1 MMFWALVKKQLAEIW
16 SKNRQVKNG
25 KKQRSPAAAIV
36 LFSVLFV
43 ALAATFFF
51 VCMGLL
57 TALGEFGL
65 ESLYFCLASVLAVAL
80 GVFGSV
86 FNTYSSLYLARDNE
100 SLLAMPIPPIYI
112 IASRLVSVYAMGLL
126 YEAIVMLPAVAVWII
141 FGSPSALS
149 IVFSLLLIPL
159 LGFLILALTC
169 VLGFLVAIIASRLK
183 NKSMITV
190 IISLVLL
197 GGYYYLCSQMS
208 SIMDSIIEN
217 SATVAAAMRSYAAP
231 LYLFGRAAVGE
242 AVPMLLFTLIALGSA
257 ALICAI
263 IALSFRRIAVKGDD
277 RKKAVYKAGKAKAG
291 SSFSALCRKEFSRFL
306 SSPTY
311 MLNCGLG
318 LVFMLIADVFLIV
331 KHSDITELLALFADD
346 EPSFGKLLPVA
357 AAAALCLIGSMNDIS
372 APSISLEGK
381 NLWLLQSLP
390 VEPRAVLRAKQS
402 VHVLLSAPMIVICGV
417 IASLVLG
424 FDFLTAVLVCL
435 CSLMFMLLGCAA
447 GLAVNLKK
455 PNLTWVNETVPIKQ
469 SGSIMLVLFG
479 GWLLTLLFGGAYFF
493 LSELVDPRLY
503 LALFTVI
510 FGVGV
515 YLCNRWLDR
524 RGAVIFAEL

>member
-1 MMFWALVKKQLAEIW
+1 MFWALVKKQLAEIW
-16 SKNRQVKNG
+16 SKNRKTKNG
-25 KKQRSPAAAIV
+25 KKPRSSGVTIA
-36 LFSVLFV
+36 LFSVLFFF
-43 ALAATFFF
+43 LAVMFFF
-51 VCMGLL
+51 MSMGLFF
-57 TALGEFGL
+57 ALGEVGL
-65 ESLYFCLASVLAVAL
+65 ESLYFCLVSVLAVAL

-126 YEAIVMLPAVAVWII
+126 YEALVIVPAVAVWLI

-149 IVFSLLLIPL
+149 VVFSILLIPL

-169 VLGFLVAIIASRLK
+169 VLGFVVAVISSHLK
-183 NKSMITV
+183 NKSIITV

-197 GGYYYLCSQMS
+197 GGYYYLCTQMS
-208 SIMDSIIEN
+208 SIMETVIAN
-217 SATVAAAMRSYAAP
+217 SESVAVAMRSYAMP

-242 AVPMLLFTLIALGSA
+242 AVPMLLFTIIALGSA

-263 IALSFRRIAVKGDD
+263 IALSFRRIAIKNDG
-277 RKKAVYKAGKAKAG
+277 RKKAVYKAGRAKQTGA
-291 SSFSALCRKEFSRFL
+291 FSALCRKEFSRFL

-318 LVFMLIADVFLIV
+318 LVFMLAAAVFVLIKRDVIAEVIAPL
-331 KHSDITELLALFADD
+331 TEQ
-346 EPSFGKLLPVA
+346 LPVIGRMLPVIVTA
-357 AAAALCLIGSMNDIS
+357 MLCLIGSMNDIS
-372 APSISLEGK
+372 APSISLEGRS
-381 NLWLLQSLP
+381 LWLLQSLP
-390 VEPRAVLRAKQS
+390 VEPRSVLRAKQS
-402 VHVLLSAPMIVICGV
+402 AHIVLSAPLIILCGV
-417 IASLVLG
+417 AASAVLG
-424 FDFLTAVLVCL
+424 FDVITAVLVCF
-435 CSLMFMLLGCAA
+435 CSLAFMLLGCAA

-469 SGSIMLVLFG
+469 SSSIMVVLFG
-479 GWLLTLLFGGAYFF
+479 GWLLALLFAGGYFF
-493 LSELVDPRLY
+493 LSLLVDARIY
-503 LALFTVI
+503 LAVFAVI

-524 RGAVIFAEL
+524 RGAVIFSEL